1 MNIRKT
7 KEQKQKECGPLLLF
21 FFLRILSHF
30 CIMYSRQE
38 ASQLRQ
44 EFWTAFGLYMQPI
57 PSAEGDKVNWINYK
71 TGEKDIFFRMSAGT
85 GRAFIALQLAH
96 RDEGIR
102 QIYYEQLLQ
111 FRPLLEG
118 DAETIWEWTAA
129 SEDEEGRPFAGAWQA
144 AEGVSIFRREDWPAL
159 ISFFKPRLLELDRF
173 WSEAKYVFE
182 TLR

>member
-1 MNIRKT
+1 
-7 KEQKQKECGPLLLF
+7 
-21 FFLRILSHF
+21 
-30 CIMYSRQE
+30 MYSRQE

-57 PSAEGDKVNWINYK
+57 PSADGGKVNWINYK
-71 TGEKDIFFRMSAGT
+71 TGEKDIYFRLSAGT
-85 GRAFIALQLAH
+85 CRAFIALQLAH

-111 FRPLLEG
+111 LRPLLDGE
-118 DAETIWEWTAA
+118 AKTPWEWSAA
-129 SEDEEGRPFAGAWQA
+129 AEDEEGRAFAGAVQA
-144 AEGVSIFRREDWPAL
+144 LDDVSIFRREDWPRL

-182 TLR
+182 SLR